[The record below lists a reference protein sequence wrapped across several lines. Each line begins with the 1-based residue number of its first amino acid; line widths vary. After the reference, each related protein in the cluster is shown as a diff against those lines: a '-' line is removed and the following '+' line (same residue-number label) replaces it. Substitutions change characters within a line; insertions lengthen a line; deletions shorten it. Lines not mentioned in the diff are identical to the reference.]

1 MAWELKK
8 DSRFV
13 GAKAIAKS
21 GAKVTTGAW
30 NSATVYNVAQ
40 GDYYYCTGY
49 YFESGWLLYVQT
61 TNGMYCEVDLNA
73 PSWQFS
79 DEPYIKVGSFTDNK
93 AQSLINKIIENN
105 KIIISNNLLCARFA
119 NLLTEKQR
127 SQVRELQSRLQAR
140 NDALQAEGLTKDVQT
155 SYPAGYAELSAYLDK
170 LMAGEAVGVAA
181 STIAW
186 IVVAAIVVVGAGTA
200 AYYAYKA
207 LADESEKDVKFSKEL
222 TATLINK
229 LTPEEYQQLLDETK
243 GIVTKARLKQ
253 MLGTSTKWLIGGVV
267 GAFVLYYLYKAK
279 KYAGQ

>member
-21 GAKVTTGAW
+21 GARVTTGAW

-73 PSWQFS
+73 PTWQFS

-119 NLLTEKQR
+119 NLLTAKQR
-127 SQVRELQSRLQAR
+127 SQVRELQSRLQVR

-170 LMAGEAVGVAA
+170 LMAGEAVGVAV
-181 STIAW
+181 STVAW

-200 AYYAYKA
+200 AYYAYKE

-222 TATLINK
+222 TAALVSK

-243 GIVTKARLKQ
+243 GIVTKARLRQ
-253 MLGTSTKWLIGGVV
+253 MLGTSAKWLIGGVV

-279 KYAGQ
+279 RYAGQ